1 MVEWLREIYNNII
14 KKSKNMT
21 NLAVI
26 LIIGIIIL
34 IAGSSLFDNSSS
46 KQANTNSTAQTMNMI
61 NTENKE
67 NEYGEQLEKKMEKI
81 LSEIEGVG
89 KVSVMITFYSGTEI
103 VPAMDTKTDETTTQ
117 ENDNQGGSRQIT
129 QSQQDN
135 QILVMNRQG
144 GDQQPL
150 ILKEKQPIV
159 KGVIVAAEGA
169 SDIRVKRDI
178 HDAVKIALGAPAH
191 KVQVFKKGK

>member
-1 MVEWLREIYNNII
+1 MEWFKEIYNII
-14 KKSKNMT
+14 MKKSKNMT

-34 IAGSSLFDNSSS
+34 IAGNSLFGSSN
-46 KQANTNSTAQTMNMI
+46 KQANTSSPAQTTHTV
-61 NTENKE
+61 NTKNKE
-67 NEYGEQLEKKMEKI
+67 KDYGEQLEKKMEII

-117 ENDNQGGSRQIT
+117 ENDNQGGSRKIT
-129 QSQQDN
+129 QSQQDH
-135 QILVMNRQG
+135 QILVMNQQG

-178 HDAVKIALGAPAH
+178 HDAVKIVLGVPAH
-191 KVQVFKKGK
+191 KVQVFKKR